1 MKTRKGSLWLA
12 VAAAML
18 MPAKAKARGR
28 ADLSAHR
35 DDPVQKQARRRAER
49 APQTL
54 RPVASPDGRHVA
66 EVIGGG
72 VYVDGRRVRTSDGNV
87 FVLAAPIWRRD
98 GRAVA
103 WIERSNGQARV
114 VVIDGVDHRVAP
126 LPLTLP
132 AVAADDR
139 VFWAGQ
145 QRIHIG
151 PALLTPRAVA
161 TWDE

>member
-1 MKTRKGSLWLA
+1 MKTRKGSIWLA

-18 MPAKAKARGR
+18 LPAKARARGR
-28 ADLSAHR
+28 AEASAHR
-35 DDPVQKQARRRAER
+35 DDPVQKQSRRRTER
-49 APQTL
+49 APQSL

-66 EVIGGG
+66 EVIGGA
-72 VYVDGRRVRTSDGNV
+72 VYVDGRRVRTGDGNV
-87 FVLAAPIWRRD
+87 YVTAPPIWRRD

-103 WIERSNGQARV
+103 WIERSSGEARV
-114 VVIDGVDHRVAP
+114 VVIDGVDSRVAP

-132 AVAADDR
+132 GVAADDR

-161 TWDE
+161 TWNE

>member
-1 MKTRKGSLWLA
+1 MKTRKGSVWLA

-18 MPAKAKARGR
+18 LPTKAKARGR
-28 ADLSAHR
+28 AEASSHR
-35 DDPVQKQARRRAER
+35 DDTVQKQSRRRTER
-49 APQTL
+49 GPQTV

-66 EVIGGG
+66 EVIGGA
-72 VYVDGRRVRTSDGNV
+72 VYVDGRRVRTSEGNA
-87 FVLAAPIWRRD
+87 FVLAPPIWRRD

-114 VVIDGVDHRVAP
+114 VVIDGVDNRVAP

-132 AVAADDR
+132 SVASDDR

-151 PALLTPRAVA
+151 PALLAPRAVA
-161 TWDE
+161 TWNE